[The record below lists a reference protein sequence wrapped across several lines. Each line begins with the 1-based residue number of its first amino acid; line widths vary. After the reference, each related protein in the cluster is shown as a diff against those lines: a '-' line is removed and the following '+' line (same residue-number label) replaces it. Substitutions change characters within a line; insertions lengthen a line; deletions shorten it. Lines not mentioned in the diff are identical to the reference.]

1 MAFMTDKFK
10 GKYRLRA
17 PYDQTNQFPRDLDGT
32 YSDYDIFIDCSNNIQ
47 VHYFGNRGTLEVFI
61 PSIGRGRNI
70 VKAIYSEHIQDIEK
84 SPYFSNTEKED
95 ETTGEIKNT
104 NSFDYEALYKDKE
117 LNKII
122 NTIFESD
129 AEVSFRFHWSLME
142 QFEKYFKPKTS
153 AANRSPFSSKNLP
166 KSNYEIPEED
176 QLKYKEVTAK
186 LPKED
191 ILKVSHMT
199 NDYIKTLTNKKKSLE
214 AIKDNMKLN
223 CMKAKEYIHF
233 IGKWNDYLEYLE
245 KEIEKLC

>member
-10 GKYRLRA
+10 GKYRLKA

-32 YSDYDIFIDCSNNIQ
+32 YSDYDIYIDCSNNIQ

-84 SPYFSNTEKED
+84 SPYFSN
-95 ETTGEIKNT
+95 
-104 NSFDYEALYKDKE
+104 NSFDYDSFYKDKE

-153 AANRSPFSSKNLP
+153 AASRSPFSSKNLP
-166 KSNYEIPEED
+166 RSDYEIPEED

-191 ILKVSHMT
+191 ILKVGHMT
-199 NDYIKTLTNKKKSLE
+199 NDYIKTLANKKKSLE
-214 AIKDNMKLN
+214 AIKDDMKLN

-233 IGKWNDYLEYLE
+233 IDKWDDYLKYLE